1 MFQLAV
7 ASGKGGTGKTTVA
20 TNLALALA
28 GEGPVQLLDCDVE
41 EPNAHLF
48 LRPTFWAAEAVTIPI
63 PVVDETR
70 CTACG
75 RCAEFCAFNAI
86 AVLAGQVLTFPELC
100 HGCGGCTLLCPEG
113 ALREE
118 KRKIGIVQKG
128 QGGEISFVQG
138 KLDIGSALAPP
149 VVEAVREQAENR
161 GTVII
166 DASPGISCPVVAAVR
181 DADFCL
187 LVTEPTPFGLHD
199 LDLAAKMVAE
209 LGVPAGVILNR
220 AGEGDEMVE
229 EYCRRQGLPL
239 LLKIPFARSFA
250 AIYARGSC
258 LVEELP
264 QWRESFLDLGRE
276 IRRRVGR

>member
-1 MFQLAV
+1 
-7 ASGKGGTGKTTVA
+7 
-20 TNLALALA
+20 
-28 GEGPVQLLDCDVE
+28 
-41 EPNAHLF
+41 
-48 LRPTFWAAEAVTIPI
+48 
-63 PVVDETR
+63 
-70 CTACG
+70 
-75 RCAEFCAFNAI
+75 AFNAI